1 MPDEKGREVESSDI
15 QEINRQIDRIREKSH
30 IIKDKAFELH
40 RPVENPA
47 GLPTPGEVE
56 KLGDFASNIKGQLDH
71 IADVLQKALESLT
84 AFAG

>member
-1 MPDEKGREVESSDI
+1 MPDGKGREVESSDI
-15 QEINRQIDRIREKSH
+15 QEINGQIDRIREKSL

-40 RPVENPA
+40 RPVEKQPS
-47 GLPTPGEVE
+47 LPTPGEVE

-71 IADVLQKALESLT
+71 IADVLQKAIESLA

>member
-1 MPDEKGREVESSDI
+1 MSDGQGREVESSDI
-15 QEINRQIDRIREKSH
+15 QEINRQIDCIREKSL

-40 RPVENPA
+40 RPVEKQPN
-47 GLPTPGEVE
+47 LPTPGEVE

-71 IADVLQKALESLT
+71 ILDVLQGALHSLT